1 MAPIAGETAISA
13 KRAELA
19 GKTGIL
25 GLLSNKKT
33 SLIGLF
39 ASLGGLVYGYNQ
51 GMFAQVLTMKSFQ
64 NATNGYA
71 ATTSIQQGMLTSIL
85 ELGAWVG
92 TLINGYLADKLG
104 RRLTVLVAVI
114 VFCVGVIVQ
123 ACTTNKDYVFGGRF
137 VTGMGVG
144 SLSMVV
150 PLYNAELAP
159 PEIRGSLVAVQQL
172 AITFGIMVS
181 FWIGYGTNYIGGTG
195 ESQSKA
201 AWLVPICI
209 QILPAVVLAIGMMM
223 FMPQSPRHLMNTGRE
238 EECLQTL
245 ARLRGTSTDD
255 ILVRIEFLE
264 IKSLHMFEVETSAE
278 KYPHLQDGSFS
289 SNFKM
294 GLNDYWSL
302 VSNKSMFKRTATACM
317 IMVFQQWNGI
327 NAINYYAPFIFA
339 DMKLPGNTT
348 TLLATGVVGIVEFL
362 FTIPAVLW
370 VDQIGRKKILIAG
383 AIGMASCHFIVAGII
398 GSYQHSFEENR
409 AAGWAAIV
417 FVWIFVIN
425 FAYSWGPV
433 AWIVTSEVFPLSM
446 RAKGVSIGGSS
457 NWLNNFAVGTATSP
471 FVEASTLA
479 TFIFFGV
486 VTTVGIFYVYFFVP
500 ETMGRTL
507 EEMDEIFGTTGVA
520 AADAER
526 KARIESEI
534 GLLALVG
541 VENPVLEKEK
551 EVDALHT
558 EKAIETATEA
568 PFESHDSHTETR
580 TETYVT
586 GGTQ

>member
-1 MAPIAGETAISA
+1 MGPLPGETAISA

-19 GKTGIL
+19 GKGGIL

-64 NATNGYA
+64 DATNGYA

-92 TLINGYLADKLG
+92 TLLNGYLADKLG
-104 RRLTVLVAVI
+104 RRLTVLVAVV

-123 ACTTNKDYVFGGRF
+123 ACTQNKDYVFGGRF
-137 VTGMGVG
+137 VTGLGVG

-195 ESQSKA
+195 AGQSDA
-201 AWLVPICI
+201 AWLVPVCI
-209 QILPAVVLAIGMMM
+209 QILPALVLAAGMML

-245 ARLRGTSTDD
+245 ARLRGTTTDD
-255 ILVRIEFLE
+255 LLVRIEHLE
-264 IKSLHMFEVETSAE
+264 IKSLYLFERETAAE

-289 SNFKM
+289 SNFKI
-294 GLNDYWSL
+294 GLNDYLSL
-302 VSNKSMFKRTATACM
+302 ITNKSLFKRTSVACM

-327 NAINYYAPFIFA
+327 NAINYYAPYIFE
-339 DMKLPGNTT
+339 DMQLPGNTT
-348 TLLATGVVGIVEFL
+348 TLLATGVVGIVEFV

-383 AIGMASCHFIVAGII
+383 AAGMAICHFIVAGII
-398 GSYQHSFEENR
+398 GGFQNKWLENQG
-409 AAGWAAIV
+409 AGWTAIV

-457 NWLNNFAVGTATSP
+457 NWLNNFAVATATSP
-471 FVEASTLA
+471 FVKASTLG
-479 TFIFFGV
+479 TFIFFGC
-486 VTTVGIFYVYFFVP
+486 VTTIGIFYVIFFVP
-500 ETMGRTL
+500 ETRGRTL
-507 EEMDEIFGTTGVA
+507 EEMDELFGSTGMA

-526 KARIESEI
+526 KHRIEREI

-541 VENPVLEKEK
+541 VESSAMEKE
-551 EVDALHT
+551 ELGASHS
-558 EKAIETATEA
+558 EKVVETTTEA
-568 PFESHDSHTETR
+568 PDTHTDT
-580 TETYVT
+580 
-586 GGTQ
+586 TQ

>member
-1 MAPIAGETAISA
+1 MGPLPGETAISA

-19 GKTGIL
+19 GKGGIW
-25 GLLSNKKT
+25 GLLSNKRT
-33 SLIGLF
+33 TLIGLF
-39 ASLGGLVYGYNQ
+39 ASLGGFVYGYNQ

-64 NATNGYA
+64 NATDGYA
-71 ATTSIQQGMLTSIL
+71 AKTSIEQGMMTSVL

-92 TLINGYLADKLG
+92 TLANGYLADKLG
-104 RRLTVLVAVI
+104 RRLTVLVAVV

-123 ACTTNKDYVFGGRF
+123 ACTQNKDYVFGGRF
-137 VTGMGVG
+137 VTGLGVG

-195 ESQSKA
+195 AGQSDA
-201 AWLVPICI
+201 AWLIPICI
-209 QILPAVVLAIGMMM
+209 QILPAVVLAIGMML

-245 ARLRGTSTDD
+245 ARLRGTTTDD
-255 ILVRIEFLE
+255 LLVRIEHLE
-264 IKSLHMFEVETSAE
+264 IKSLYLFERETAAE

-289 SNFKM
+289 SNFKI
-294 GLNDYWSL
+294 GLNDYISL
-302 VSNKSMFKRTATACM
+302 ITNKSLFKRTSVACM

-327 NAINYYAPFIFA
+327 NAINYYAPYIFQ
-339 DMKLPGNTT
+339 DMQLPGNTT
-348 TLLATGVVGIVEFL
+348 TLLATGVVGIVEFI

-383 AIGMASCHFIVAGII
+383 AAGMAMCHFVVAGII
-398 GSYQHSFEENR
+398 GGYQNSWLEHR
-409 AAGWAAIV
+409 GAGWTAIV

-457 NWLNNFAVGTATSP
+457 NWLNNFAVATATSP
-471 FVEASTLA
+471 FVKASTLG
-479 TFIFFGV
+479 TFIFFGC
-486 VTTVGIFYVYFFVP
+486 VTTIGIFYVIFFVP
-500 ETMGRTL
+500 ETRGRTL
-507 EEMDEIFGTTGVA
+507 EEMDEIFGSTGLA

-526 KARIESEI
+526 KHRIESEI

-541 VENPVLEKEK
+541 VESHSGAEKE
-551 EVDALHT
+551 EFSASHN
-558 EKAIETATEA
+558 EKVVETTTEA
-568 PFESHDSHTETR
+568 PETHTDT
-580 TETYVT
+580 
-586 GGTQ
+586 TQ

>member
-1 MAPIAGETAISA
+1 MAPHVAGETIVSA

-19 GKTGIL
+19 GKGGTR
-25 GLLSNKKT
+25 GLISNKKT
-33 SLIGLF
+33 FLIALF

-51 GMFAQVLTMKSFQ
+51 GMFAQVLTMHSFQ
-64 NATNGYA
+64 DATNGYA
-71 ATTSIQQGMLTSIL
+71 ATTGIKQGMLTSVL

-92 TLINGYLADKLG
+92 TLINGYLADRLG
-104 RRLTVLVAVI
+104 RRLTVLVAVV

-123 ACTTNKDYVFGGRF
+123 ACTINQDYIFAGRF
-137 VTGMGVG
+137 VTGLGVG
-144 SLSMVV
+144 NLSMIV

-195 ESQSKA
+195 ATQSDA
-201 AWLVPICI
+201 AWLVPVCI
-209 QILPAVVLAIGMMM
+209 QLLPALVLAAGMML

-238 EECLQTL
+238 EECLHTL
-245 ARLRGTSTDD
+245 ARLRGASVEDL
-255 ILVRIEFLE
+255 LVRIEFLE
-264 IKSLHMFEVETSAE
+264 IKSLHMFEVETAAE
-278 KYPHLQDGSFS
+278 KYPHLQDGSFK
-289 SNFKM
+289 SNFKI
-294 GLNDYWSL
+294 GCLDYLSL
-302 VSNKSMFKRTATACM
+302 ITNKSLFKRTSVACM

-327 NAINYYAPFIFA
+327 NAINYYAPFIFKNM
-339 DMKLPGNTT
+339 DLPGNTT

-383 AIGMASCHFIVAGII
+383 AAGMATCHFIVAGII
-398 GSYQHSFEENR
+398 GSYEGQFKDHR
-409 AAGWAAIV
+409 AAGWTGIV

-457 NWLNNFAVGTATSP
+457 NWLNNFAVATATSP
-471 FVEASTLA
+471 FISKSAYG
-479 TFIFFGV
+479 TFIFFGCI
-486 VTTVGIFYVYFFVP
+486 TVIGILYVIFMVP
-500 ETMGRTL
+500 ETKGRTL
-507 EEMDEIFGTTGVA
+507 EEMDELFGTAGVA

-526 KARIESEI
+526 KHRIESEL
-534 GLLALVG
+534 GLLELVG
-541 VENPVLEKEK
+541 VETPSEKKFDGVQSE
-551 EVDALHT
+551 EHV
-558 EKAIETATEA
+558 ETKL
-568 PFESHDSHTETR
+568 
-580 TETYVT
+580 
-586 GGTQ
+586 Q

>member
-1 MAPIAGETAISA
+1 MGPLPGETAISA

-19 GKTGIL
+19 GKGGIW

-64 NATNGYA
+64 DATDGYA

-92 TLINGYLADKLG
+92 TLANGYLADKLG

-123 ACTTNKDYVFGGRF
+123 ACTQNKNFVFGGRF
-137 VTGMGVG
+137 VTGLGVG

-195 ESQSKA
+195 AGQSNA
-201 AWLVPICI
+201 AWLIPICI
-209 QILPAVVLAIGMMM
+209 QILPAVTLAIGMML

-245 ARLRGTSTDD
+245 ARLRGTTTDD
-255 ILVRIEFLE
+255 LLVRIEHLE
-264 IKSLHMFEVETSAE
+264 IKSAYLFERQTATE

-294 GLNDYWSL
+294 GLHDYMSL
-302 VSNKSMFKRTATACM
+302 ITNKSLFKRTSVACM

-327 NAINYYAPFIFA
+327 NAINYYAPYIFQ

-362 FTIPAVLW
+362 FTIPAVLF

-398 GSYQHSFEENR
+398 GSYQNSWLEHR
-409 AAGWAAIV
+409 AAGWTAIV

-457 NWLNNFAVGTATSP
+457 NWLNNFAVATATSP
-471 FVEASTLA
+471 FVKASTLG
-479 TFIFFGV
+479 TFIFFGC
-486 VTTVGIFYVYFFVP
+486 VTTIGIFYVIFFVP
-500 ETMGRTL
+500 ETRGRTL
-507 EEMDEIFGTTGVA
+507 EEMDEIFGTTGMA

-526 KARIESEI
+526 KHRIDSEI

-541 VENPVLEKEK
+541 VESPINEKEP
-551 EVDALHT
+551 EVVASHN
-558 EKAIETATEA
+558 EKVVETTTEA
-568 PFESHDSHTETR
+568 PEAHVEA
-580 TETYVT
+580 
-586 GGTQ
+586 TQ